1 MSTPRAAERARQDYA
16 KTLQTLDSNKKLTI
30 NALTFLAED
39 YAAHAPEIVQVVA
52 EAVRQAPMDQKL
64 VRLYL
69 VDSIVKNV
77 GAKGDYV
84 AEFAKELVPLF
95 VHVFQRSDEEQ
106 RRLLLKLRNT
116 WNGVFPR
123 GRLYLLDAEVHQ
135 LDPKWPIALPGGGAN
150 GEKRPA
156 DPPKPP
162 AAAENGRIYVNPKF
176 VPKPAAEPPA
186 APRGPPITMSDAL
199 QKLEPKKSPA
209 KPAEV
214 KKEPAASFDR
224 AAVEKHSVK
233 SPVKPTTPKKAAAA
247 ATTPTKPKEAP
258 KQPDEPSAAP
268 KPLVKPTEASKETK
282 ESKELPMK
290 PKTAPADP
298 RLAPKPPESPKK
310 RKADDGAPKAE
321 GRASTNGF
329 KIPKRGDAKPRDST
343 GVGRLL
349 DAAGGAS
356 PPKPKRKAPPA
367 RRAPPPVEKRPR
379 REPPPPHALQP
390 TSAPGAHAFD
400 LPAAVPPLLQPSPQ
414 PLLGP
419 PRYGAPPPPFV
430 APPVSAPALFPPRY
444 GAPPQIRNEQRL
456 PNALG
461 NNRIFVDGK
470 AYEVLFLNDVAVI
483 ERSGVPHRVFFRGA
497 PRDVIVDGVAHTLAF
512 GETKPIEIDGQ
523 THFIRFG
530 APSRELYM
538 GDYPFR
544 GHFGSGPPIVA
555 TINGRRHEIRLG
567 GPPPEVKIEQDPCYE
582 LTRHLQ
588 AARLQQDP
596 HAFGDAP
603 PPLVAPKKEEDKL
616 GDLLSKLARS
626 GVLDSLSLRQA
637 ERRASPAADREA
649 TPPLIPATAA
659 GGEEREA
666 PAVPLAA
673 FEPAALFVRY
683 ESVVRALLEARSVCP
698 DCGVEIRDRESP
710 AYKRHLD
717 GHVRAELGAVSTHE
731 SRPDFLDEEAW
742 IAHSFV
748 DEVNR
753 AAEPPA
759 VAPPAADDA
768 APPADGQPG
777 DALSSE
783 VTRNECAVCF
793 EKFAEYWDDD
803 LEEWRLRD
811 CVLVAAKP
819 VHRLCAPD
827 AKFDRSGPL
836 DSAVDVEAAV
846 AVEAEEAE

>member
-135 LDPKWPIALPGGGAN
+135 LDPKWPIALPAGGPN

-156 DPPKPP
+156 EPPKPP

-209 KPAEV
+209 KPVEV
-214 KKEPAASFDR
+214 KKEPAASFDK

-233 SPVKPTTPKKAAAA
+233 SPVKPPTPKKTPDAS
-247 ATTPTKPKEAP
+247 TTPTKPKEAP
-258 KQPDEPSAAP
+258 KQPKEPSASSKPAEAP
-268 KPLVKPTEASKETK
+268 KETK
-282 ESKELPMK
+282 
-290 PKTAPADP
+290 TAPTDP
-298 RLAPKPPESPKK
+298 RKQPESPQK

-321 GRASTNGF
+321 GRAPTNGF

-367 RRAPPPVEKRPR
+367 RRAPPAEKRPR

-400 LPAAVPPLLQPSPQ
+400 LPAAVPPLLAPPQ

-430 APPVSAPALFPPRY
+430 PPVSAPGLFPPRY

-470 AYEVLFLNDVAVI
+470 AYEVLFLNDVAVVEI
-483 ERSGVPHRVFFRGA
+483 HGVPHRVFFRGA

-523 THFIRFG
+523 THFLRFG

-538 GDYPFR
+538 GDFPFR
-544 GHFGSGPPIVA
+544 GSFGGAPLVA

-582 LTRHLQ
+582 LARHLQ

-596 HAFGDAP
+596 HAFGGAP
-603 PPLVAPKKEEDKL
+603 PPTVAPKKKEDKL

-649 TPPLIPATAA
+649 TPPLIPATTA

-710 AYKRHLD
+710 AYRRHLD
-717 GHVRAELGAVSTHE
+717 GHVRAELGAGSTHE

-759 VAPPAADDA
+759 AAPPAADDA

-783 VTRNECAVCF
+783 VARNQCAVCF

-811 CVLVAAKP
+811 CVLVAAQP
-819 VHRLCAPD
+819 VHRLCAAD
-827 AKFDRSGPL
+827 AKFDRSGPT
-836 DSAVDVEAAV
+836 DAPAEA
-846 AVEAEEAE
+846 AVEAEATEAE